1 MSSCE
6 IKYITYEE
14 VLDVYAKT
22 IELSGGGLSGV
33 LDRGKIESFLDFVQN
48 DDYYP
53 DFVSKLNYLV
63 FRFCSGHC
71 FQDGN
76 KRIAL
81 TIGVYFLHKNG
92 YNWIAVT
99 FMKRI
104 EAIIYHIA
112 ASHIDDELSFRI
124 MEHIVACSDF
134 NEELKIDIANAMAKG
149 LTYEEQEKGGNDE

>member
-1 MSSCE
+1 MSNE
-6 IKYITYEE
+6 IQYISFDE
-14 VLDVYAKT
+14 VMTVYQKT
-22 IELSGGGLSGV
+22 IEKSGGGLAGV
-33 LDRGKIESFLDFVQN
+33 LDAGKIESIIEFVRN

-81 TIGVYFLHKNG
+81 TLGVYFLYKNG
-92 YNWIAVT
+92 HYWAAVQ
-99 FMKRI
+99 FMQRL

-112 ASHIDDELSFRI
+112 ASHIDQELSLRI
-124 MEHIVACSDF
+124 MECVVACCDF
-134 NEELKIDIANAMAKG
+134 DEELKIDIAHAM
-149 LTYEEQEKGGNDE
+149 EQGSIGY

>member
-1 MSSCE
+1 MSSEE
-6 IKYITYEE
+6 IKYISYEE
-14 VLDVYAKT
+14 VLEVYAKT
-22 IELSGGGLSGV
+22 IRLSGGGLEGV
-33 LDRGKIESFLDFVQN
+33 LDRGKIESFLEFVQN
-48 DDYYP
+48 DMYYP
-53 DFVSKLNYLV
+53 DFITKLNYLV

-92 YNWIAVT
+92 HYWAAVT
-99 FMKRI
+99 FMKRL

-124 MEHIVACSDF
+124 MECIVSCDDF
-134 NEELKIDIANAMAKG
+134 DEALKIDIANAMAKG
-149 LTYEEQEKGGNDE
+149 LNEEYETERKHE